1 MFRKTAVVLGL
12 TGALAGVAWAHSEH
26 TAPAAPQQ
34 KEPVAD
40 IPAEKAAR
48 PDARA
53 YFTDTELVTQDGKK
67 VRFYSDV
74 LEGHTVVINVIY
86 TNCKDACP
94 LITQKLIEVK
104 GQIGDLFGN
113 QVHFVSISSDPVRDT
128 PAALK
133 AFAKKQKADVPGWT
147 FLTGDKKNIDFILKK
162 LGQFSEHVEEHSTLL
177 IAGNVPQ
184 KRWSKIRP
192 DAPSPAIATRL
203 QLLANPDSF
212 LGPVGAP
219 AKPN

>member
-1 MFRKTAVVLGL
+1 MFRKTAMVLGL
-12 TGALAGVAWAHSEH
+12 MGALAGSAWAHSEGS
-26 TAPAAPQQ
+26 APAAPQQ

-40 IPAEKAAR
+40 IPAKKTAR

-133 AFAKKQKADVPGWT
+133 AFAKKQKADVPGWV

-177 IAGNVPQ
+177 IAGNVPE

-203 QLLANPDSF
+203 QLLAKPDSF